1 MPYAQGLWVGPPAE
15 KRESPCRS
23 GEGGEKSARIGVIA
37 ESLIEMRKEVA
48 IARAKNK
55 ARAKLEG
62 IAAGRMLA
70 ESSGFRA
77 RTGRGVIAAE
87 NVEQVA

>member
-1 MPYAQGLWVGPPAE
+1 VGCAL
-15 KRESPCRS
+15 S
-23 GEGGEKSARIGVIA
+23 GKKGSLCGSGKGGEKSARIGVIT

-70 ESSGFRA
+70 ESGGFRA
-77 RTGRGVIAAE
+77 RAGRGVIAAE